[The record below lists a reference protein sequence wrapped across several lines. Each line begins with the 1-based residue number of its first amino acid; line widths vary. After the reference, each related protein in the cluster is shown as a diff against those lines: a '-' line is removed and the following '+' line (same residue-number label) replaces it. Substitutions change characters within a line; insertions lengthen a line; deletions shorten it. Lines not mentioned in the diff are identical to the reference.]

1 MRFEFATA
9 TKIMFGAG
17 RVKDAVAAA
26 ASLGRRA
33 LVVSGG
39 TPSRL
44 DSFVRDLRAK
54 QVDCTPFSISGE
66 PTLAAVA
73 EGARIANKLRCE
85 LVIGFGG
92 GSPLLGSAVDPA
104 CTNLPVR

>member
-17 RVKDAVAAA
+17 KAQNAVSAA

-44 DSFVRDLRAK
+44 DSFILDLRAK
-54 QVDCTPFSISGE
+54 QVDCTLFSLSGE
-66 PTLAAVA
+66 PTLASVA
-73 EGARIANKLRCE
+73 E
-85 LVIGFGG
+85 
-92 GSPLLGSAVDPA
+92 
-104 CTNLPVR
+104 